1 MSYIRK
7 FSLFLELV
15 LVLVVLWLG
24 RVERLGLIFGI
35 GRLLGMRIWAICGLQ
50 VCRLWLR
57 RGGSR
62 RLWAGSNAA
71 VGGLIVVG
79 EIHDV

>member
-1 MSYIRK
+1 MGCIRK

-15 LVLVVLWLG
+15 VLVVVLWLG

-35 GRLLGMRIWAICGLQ
+35 GRLLGMCIWAICGLR
-50 VCRLWLR
+50 VCRLWPR

-62 RLWAGSNAA
+62 RLWGRIRRWCR
-71 VGGLIVVG
+71 GG
-79 EIHDV
+79 